1 MPALFKPKTQ
11 KILGGDASA
20 PNPMSGY
27 MVGGCEEGKELEED
41 HVQLQPG
48 DRVCVTGPNEY
59 QGEFAEVVELSPSGK
74 FVTVSLENSGDE
86 AHLHLS
92 DVEYTADES
101 QMDDDDDYDD
111 SDDSEF
117 TEDKKLGEE
126 ASDDMLT
133 KVKASFADYLQKLE
147 DNIKQDKDL
156 LAKKK
161 DDFDLKKK
169 KMKDLELQIK
179 QKKAEQEEVN
189 EDAEDVSL
197 RITFTPDDI
206 EVIEDAIKKAKSIP
220 SSGIFEHILD
230 EYYAVAGEHA
240 EDQQIQ
246 ITLSNDDVD
255 NIQGVINQFGK
266 RLDATGIL
274 EHIMNEYQNVAGEDL
289 TEGDPERYEV
299 TYYDKSG
306 RAGSSKTFSDRAK
319 AEKHAAGG
327 NAIDK
332 VGGEYRVHKV
342 GADIDEGDTYAQG
355 GTNTYAE
362 CVLPVVKTITFEDG
376 SECTIHGDESNGF
389 IIRRG
394 EKQLPS
400 KFDHLDHATM
410 ALDMYRA
417 KKAASQQADQS
428 ADYVEEK

>member
-1 MPALFKPKTQ
+1 
-11 KILGGDASA
+11 
-20 PNPMSGY
+20 MSGY
-27 MVGGCEEGKELEED
+27 MVGSSESVEMSED

-48 DRVCVTGPNEY
+48 DRVCVVGPNEY

-101 QMDDDDDYDD
+101 QMDDDDYDD

-117 TEDKKLGEE
+117 VEDVFEGKHLEE
-126 ASDDMLT
+126 ESSEDMLT
-133 KVKASFADYLQKLE
+133 KVKASFADYLQSLE

-161 DDFDLKKK
+161 QDFDLKKK

-179 QKKAEQEEVN
+179 QKKEETKEVAE
-189 EDAEDVSL
+189 DTGKDVSL

-206 EVIEDAIKKAKSIP
+206 EVVEDIISKAKSIP

-230 EYYAVAGEHA
+230 EYHAVAGEHA

-266 RLDATGIL
+266 KLDTTGIL
-274 EHIMNEYQNVAGEDL
+274 EHIMNEYQNVVGE
-289 TEGDPERYEV
+289 EIE
-299 TYYDKSG
+299 
-306 RAGSSKTFSDRAK
+306 
-319 AEKHAAGG
+319 
-327 NAIDK
+327 
-332 VGGEYRVHKV
+332 
-342 GADIDEGDTYAQG
+342 EGDTYAQG
-355 GTNTYAE
+355 GNNTYAE
-362 CVLPVVKTITFEDG
+362 SMMPVVKTVTLEDG
-376 SECTIHGDESNGF
+376 SDCTIHGDEANGF

-394 EKQLPS
+394 AKQLPS
-400 KFDHLDHATM
+400 KFDNLDHASM
-410 ALDMYRA
+410 ALDMFRA
-417 KKAASQQADQS
+417 RQAAKQQADDT